1 MSSAA
6 KLFLKLTGSSSGL
19 IRGEAKVVNFKDQI
33 ELNDWK
39 WALNRKDK
47 GGNSENAKAEPSIFG
62 FSKQMDRATTAML
75 GSMRSGEPMDA
86 VISMEESSREQF
98 RLIVTLEGV
107 LITSY
112 DFSTQVSDGSASID
126 ESWEFDYE
134 SVRFDYRSSAKE
146 GMSTWTLMRPPGAST
161 KAPDNTPAGKMVEL
175 GKDISLD
182 KIDDVWKN
190 VKASAGMNLLEKK

>member
-6 KLFLKLTGSSSGL
+6 KLFLKLIGSSSGL
-19 IRGEAKVVNFKDQI
+19 IKGEAKVAFFKDQI

-39 WALNRKDK
+39 WALSRKDK

-62 FSKQMDRATTAML
+62 FSKQMDRASTAML
-75 GSMRSGEPMDA
+75 GSMRNGEPMTA

-98 RLIVTLEGV
+98 RLIITLEDV

-112 DFSTQVSDGSASID
+112 DFSTQVNDAGGVID

-134 SVRFDYRSSAKE
+134 SVRFDYRSNAKE
-146 GMSTWTLMRPPGAST
+146 GMSTWTLKRPPGAST
-161 KAPDNTPAGKMVEL
+161 KAPDNTPEGKMVEL

-182 KIDDVWKN
+182 KIDDVWKK